1 MAGAENEESRSRLS
15 GHWGEGVV
23 GAVGT
28 GEGPSR
34 HSDQEVGASS

>member
-1 MAGAENEESRSRLS
+1 MADAENEESRSRLAGRWS
-15 GHWGEGVV
+15 EGGA

-34 HSDQEVGASS
+34 HSCQEVGASS